1 MLVTDFDFD
10 GSTVRRQLESED
22 GADYLNLKRTRVT
35 KRHKLFSLN
44 DLVRLGGVGVFA
56 NF

>member
-22 GADYLNLKRTRVT
+22 GADYLNL
-35 KRHKLFSLN
+35 
-44 DLVRLGGVGVFA
+44 
-56 NF
+56 